1 MAFESDLI
9 RRYSGAFSKDDCDKI
24 IKGIKFFEDNHLLF
38 YDRTYLTS
46 EDHKVVNVSHD
57 YDFSA
62 SSRIGNEILP
72 KVKPCV
78 DEYLQAFAVL
88 NKKKFLL
95 HDIKLKHIPAGGGF
109 HTWHYETG
117 ALEVAARQFV
127 IQVYLNDDFEGGET
141 EFLYQNRRE
150 EAVKGDVLI
159 FPAGFTHTHRG
170 NPPIGNSKYLVTS
183 WGVIQDDD

>member
-9 RRYSGAFSKDDCDKI
+9 RRYSGAFSKDDCLKI

-72 KVKPCV
+72 KV
-78 DEYLQAFAVL
+78 AVVSPIALIAIKNPFRHVTNQSL
-88 NKKKFLL
+88 NF
-95 HDIKLKHIPAGGGF
+95 I
-109 HTWHYETG
+109 
-117 ALEVAARQFV
+117 
-127 IQVYLNDDFEGGET
+127 LNVSFT
-141 EFLYQNRRE
+141 CRR
-150 EAVKGDVLI
+150 
-159 FPAGFTHTHRG
+159 P
-170 NPPIGNSKYLVTS
+170 
-183 WGVIQDDD
+183 